1 MGTRSL
7 TVFVESF
14 EDEKTKKRVE
24 KEFGVLYRQMDGYP
38 TGHGRDLKEF
48 LSGFVLR
55 NGIPVGKELPEK
67 FANGMTCLACQVIG
81 YLKDGKPGN
90 FYLYPAKTRNCWED
104 YIYTL
109 TEREGKV
116 WFKVQRVGLKNR
128 KKTLFEGFVEDFDP
142 EKAEN
147 S

>member
-7 TVFVESF
+7 TVFAESF
-14 EDEKTKKRVE
+14 EDEETGKRVE
-24 KEFGVLYRQMDGYP
+24 REIGVMYRQMDGYP

-48 LSGFVLR
+48 LSGFKTG
-55 NGIPVGKELPEK
+55 NGIPVSGVPEK
-67 FANGMTCLACQVIG
+67 YASGMSCLACQVIAHFKEG
-81 YLKDGKPGN
+81 PGS

-116 WFKVQRVGLKNR
+116 WFKVQRVGMRNR

-142 EKAEN
+142 EAAEKVE
-147 S
+147 